1 MRAHLATA
9 TAVGAWLLATA
20 AAAQVTGVTGSGAPI
35 NNYQPSLVLTQSIQ
49 IQGVFPTRESP
60 GDPAASTL
68 AMIHN
73 FAGNF
78 GPFGQPLANGQLQS
92 ISQNTALFSILGT
105 TYGGNG
111 QSTFALPNLAG
122 NAAMG
127 AGQGPGLTDR
137 FLGEQV
143 GAAQNFMTL
152 SQLPSHDHGLPG
164 GGVTG
169 FTGSGSPAPLGNMQ
183 PTLALTYEI
192 AVSGIFPSQGSG
204 GANDPFIGQVSAFA
218 GNFATNGYLQAS
230 GQLLSISE
238 FSTLFEIIGT
248 TYGGD
253 GQSTFA
259 LPNLN
264 GRVIV
269 GTGNGVTLG
278 ETFGGENTVLTD
290 ANLPSHDHTLPGG
303 GVTDFNGGGQAFGNE
318 QPSLGLNYLIALQ
331 GVFPINGGGGGQ
343 LDQTATLGEIVAF
356 AGDFAPQGYAF
367 AHGQLLAIN
376 LNQALFSI
384 LGTTYGGDGRTTFAL
399 PNLQGRTI
407 VGAGGNFTIGE
418 LLGEQNTTLTVNQ
431 LAPHDHSL
439 PQSGVPEP
447 ATWAMMIGGFGLAGA
462 ALRRRRRAVVAA

>member
-9 TAVGAWLLATA
+9 TATAVAAWLLATA

-49 IQGVFPTRESP
+49 TQGIFPQRDCPSC
-60 GDPAASTL
+60 DAVSTL
-68 AMIHN
+68 GMIHN

-78 GPFGQPLANGQLQS
+78 GPYGQPLANGQLGA
-92 ISQNTALFSILGT
+92 INQNTALFSILGT

-111 QSTFALPNLAG
+111 QTNFALPNLAG

-137 FLGEQV
+137 FLGEQT
-143 GAAQNFMTL
+143 GAAQNIMTL

-169 FTGSGSPAPLGNMQ
+169 FTGSGSPAPLNNMQ

-192 AVSGIFPSQGSG
+192 AVSGIFPS
-204 GANDPFIGQVSAFA
+204 GAHDPFIGQVSAFA
-218 GNFATNGYLQAS
+218 GNFATGGYLTAS
-230 GQLLSISE
+230 GQLLSISQ
-238 FSTLFEIIGT
+238 FSTLFQVIGT

-253 GQSTFA
+253 GQTTFA
-259 LPNLN
+259 LPDLN

-269 GTGNGVTLG
+269 GAGNGVTLG
-278 ETFGGENTVLTD
+278 EVFGGENTLLPD

-303 GVTDFNGGGQAFGNE
+303 GVTANDGGGQAFDNE

-331 GVFPINGGGGGQ
+331 GVFPSRDGGIQ
-343 LDQTATLGEIVAF
+343 PDSEATLGEIVAF
-356 AGDFAPQGYAF
+356 AGNFAPQGYAF
-367 AHGQLLAIN
+367 AHGQLLSIN
-376 LNQALFSI
+376 QHQALFSL

-399 PNLQGRTI
+399 PDLQGRTI
-407 VGAGGNFTIGE
+407 VGAGGNFVIGD
-418 LLGEQNTTLTVNQ
+418 LLGEKNTTLTVNQ

-439 PQSGVPEP
+439 PAGGVPEP
-447 ATWAMMIGGFGLAGA
+447 ATWSMMIGGFGLAGA